1 MLELRA
7 RGGAVCYHGR
17 AMLCSAVCI
26 LAVFDLALIV
36 KTTTALVAAAIFAKE
51 HICSTLE
58 PGKYVQV

>member
-1 MLELRA
+1 
-7 RGGAVCYHGR
+7 
-17 AMLCSAVCI
+17 MLCSAVCI